1 MLSPIALRV
10 RAAGGGVPAT
20 LSVAPSTAGYSAKS
34 ATPYVPP
41 EPQTYDRKGIF
52 EKTPKEG
59 MVTTT
64 TAKFMWEETTPIAGL
79 ESMVGTCLVEN
90 VTWTIARIRARYY
103 FGKLNGYSADLVK
116 G

>member
-10 RAAGGGVPAT
+10 QAAGGGVLAT
-20 LSVAPSTAGYSAKS
+20 LRLAPSTAGYDARSPA
-34 ATPYVPP
+34 PYVPP
-41 EPQTYDRKGIF
+41 VPQTLNRKGIF

-64 TAKFMWEETTPIAGL
+64 TAKFMFAETTLIPGL
-79 ESMVGTCLVEN
+79 ESMVGICHVEN
-90 VTWTIARIRARYY
+90 VDWTILRIRARYY
-103 FGKLNGYSADLVK
+103 RGLLNGYSADLVK